1 MIKHGKKV
9 CAIVCAVLSSMFM
22 FTGCHGSEGLRAF
35 EIPEEFDTTRQYEI
49 VFWAKNDTNKAQTNV
64 YEQAILDFE
73 ASIQELPSIIPSNE
87 PSAISRP

>member
-1 MIKHGKKV
+1 MIKYGKKV

-49 VFWAKNDTNKAQTNV
+49 VFWAKNDTGLL
-64 YEQAILDFE
+64 IL
-73 ASIQELPSIIPSNE
+73 ASASLIINFMEDTKNPAE
-87 PSAISRP
+87 PVA